1 MNSNQV
7 IKIVLSGLHNVN
19 SENNPNL
26 GGTILNKVS
35 VVMPAYN
42 AARFISYSIVSVL
55 TQTYSNIELVIVNDG
70 STDNT
75 VEVIES
81 FKNKYPDKIIFIN
94 KPVNEGTVKAINR
107 AFEEATGDYLCWLSA
122 DDMYFE
128 TMVESQLNY
137 LLDNPEMDV
146 CFSKH
151 ILIDENNKFLGN
163 DYITDELANEI
174 LNNKSW
180 IYNQMLFVGNAFHGC
195 SVFGKREKFVET
207 GGFDPQY
214 KYAHDY
220 DYWLRLA
227 SVSNIGFVNEY
238 NVMGRI
244 HEAQVSNQGHNLED
258 EMRVFFGLLA
268 NRPMFEKLMIKAG
281 VDPDMFVRTVHE
293 CF

>member
-1 MNSNQV
+1 M
-7 IKIVLSGLHNVN
+7 
-19 SENNPNL
+19 
-26 GGTILNKVS
+26 NKVS